1 MYTVQSHAKSTPWPH
16 EEICKVPFRC
26 LVVAPSGGG
35 KSVIISSMLGF
46 EPYKKIFKKNVFFF
60 SPTMRDD
67 PEYAHLKIKEENI
80 FDSYDPEILLDLYQS
95 QREAKKYLKK
105 NKELEHCCIVLD
117 DLVTD
122 LPSNQKSLLSKMT
135 MTGRHLNISIII
147 ATQSYKLISRTIRMN
162 LTCLICLHCNAGEVR
177 KIAEESAAS
186 NFAELH
192 AKCCSEP
199 YGFIH
204 EIVQKPLD
212 KRFRNKFTLEFLD
225 AK

>member
-1 MYTVQSHAKSTPWPH
+1 MCIFVVVTQFGAVRSYERSAIGLVSSGTAHCSEFAFVQNF
-16 EEICKVPFRC
+16 C
-26 LVVAPSGGG
+26 
-35 KSVIISSMLGF
+35 GF
-46 EPYKKIFKKNVFFF
+46 E
-60 SPTMRDD
+60 
-67 PEYAHLKIKEENI
+67 
-80 FDSYDPEILLDLYQS
+80 YQS

-105 NKELEHCCIVLD
+105 NKELTHCCIVLD

-122 LPSNQKSLLSKMT
+122 LPSNQKSLLAKLA

-162 LTCLICLHCNAGEVR
+162 LTCLICLHCNQGEVK

-192 AKCCSEP
+192 AECCSKP